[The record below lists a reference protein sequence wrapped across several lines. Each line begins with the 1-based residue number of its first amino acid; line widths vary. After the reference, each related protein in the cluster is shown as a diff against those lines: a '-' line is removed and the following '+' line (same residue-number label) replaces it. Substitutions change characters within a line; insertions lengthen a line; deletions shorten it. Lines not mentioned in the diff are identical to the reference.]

1 MKNIL
6 IVDDEYEMIQSLK
19 KILSLRNDFK
29 ISTEQDGNKA
39 LSLVSKKQFDLI
51 VCDLKI
57 GSVSGISIVK
67 QTLSFY
73 PETPIIMISGYA
85 TIEAGVEA
93 VKAGVTDFIEKPFTS
108 LKLFESIDRALASEL
123 KAEQVEFKT
132 LEIEQVK
139 LIYKSEIMEQLIEV
153 VKKVARNDMNV
164 LITGESGTGKE
175 VIARIIHSLSNR
187 KVEPFVPVNCGA
199 LPENL
204 FESEIFGHE
213 RGAFTGAVKNKPGLI
228 EFADHGTFF
237 LDEVGELGNALQVK
251 LLRMLEE
258 RKIRRVGG
266 QKEFDV
272 DVRIIAATN
281 KDLELEVDA
290 KTFRQDLFYR
300 LNTIRIHIPP
310 LRERV
315 DDIIPLAQYYMCEL
329 CNNGDSMKR
338 KFSEDAERAL
348 REYTWPGNVRELQNV
363 LGRAYYLCS
372 TNTIEASDLPIHQ
385 SQNKISLDE
394 NLMALSYKDAK
405 DNLLEKFEQD
415 YLTYNL
421 KKYKGNI
428 SQTALQCGIDR
439 RSIHRLISKHNI
451 IYKE

>member
-6 IVDDEYEMIQSLK
+6 IIDDEYEMIQSLK
-19 KILSLRNDFK
+19 KILSLRNDFE
-29 ISTEQDGNKA
+29 ISTEQDGNEA
-39 LSLVSKKQFDLI
+39 LNLVTRNEFDLI

-57 GSVSGISIVK
+57 GSISGIDVVK
-67 QTLSFY
+67 KTLSVY
-73 PETPIIMISGYA
+73 PHTPIIMISGYA
-85 TIEAGVEA
+85 TLEAGVEA
-93 VKAGVTDFIEKPFTS
+93 VKAGVSDFIEKPFTS
-108 LKLFESIDRALASEL
+108 VKLFESIDRALTTSHET
-123 KAEQVEFKT
+123 EEETFKS
-132 LEIEQVK
+132 LEIDQVK
-139 LIYKSEIMEQLIEV
+139 LIYKSEAMEQLIEV
-153 VKKVARNDMNV
+153 VKKVAKNEMNI

-175 VIARIIHSLSNR
+175 VIARIIHSLSDR
-187 KVEPFVPVNCGA
+187 KMEPFVPVNCGA

-237 LDEVGELGNALQVK
+237 LDEVGELGNSLQVK

-266 QKEFDV
+266 QKEFEV

-329 CNNGDSMKR
+329 CGNGDTAKR
-338 KFSEDAERAL
+338 KFSEDAEKAL
-348 REYTWPGNVRELQNV
+348 REYSWPGNVRELQNV

-372 TNTIEASDLPIHQ
+372 TNTIEASDLPIHLA
-385 SQNKISLDE
+385 QNKISLDE
-394 NLMALSYKDAK
+394 NLMELSYKEAK

-428 SQTALQCGIDR
+428 SQTAQQCGIDR

>member
-39 LSLVSKKQFDLI
+39 MSLVSKKQFDLI

-93 VKAGVTDFIEKPFTS
+93 VKAGVADFIEKPFTS

-213 RGAFTGAVKNKPGLI
+213 RGAFTGAVKNKSGLI

-237 LDEVGELGNALQVK
+237 LDEVGEIGNALQVK

-348 REYTWPGNVRELQNV
+348 REYSWPGNVRELQNV

-385 SQNKISLDE
+385 TQNKISLDE

>member
-348 REYTWPGNVRELQNV
+348 REYSWPGNVRELQNV